1 MQPASHRDCHT
12 RMVTRLHVAQ
22 SVHTRKSSLIVGS
35 WSCGNQ
41 VWVRASSCSRSGG
54 NLLWRDAVD
63 AGDGQGEL
71 VLGCDDLSVA
81 GPRLYCR

>member
-1 MQPASHRDCHT
+1 M
-12 RMVTRLHVAQ
+12 
-22 SVHTRKSSLIVGS
+22 
-35 WSCGNQ
+35 
-41 VWVRASSCSRSGG
+41 WVRASSCSRSGG